1 MKGVEES
8 GLVKFDF
15 LGLKTTTIIN
25 AAVQHVRA
33 SSPELANLDILDIP
47 FEDPAILEMLNAGYC
62 HGIFQLESEGM
73 VKALKQVRPTAF
85 EDLIAIVSLYR
96 PGPMDNIPT
105 YAARK
110 AGLEPLQL
118 PHQAL
123 KELLTETQGIP
134 VYKRSEERRVGK
146 ECVRTC
152 RTRGW

>member
-1 MKGVEES
+1 
-8 GLVKFDF
+8 
-15 LGLKTTTIIN
+15 
-25 AAVQHVRA
+25 
-33 SSPELANLDILDIP
+33 
-47 FEDPAILEMLNAGYC
+47 MLNAGYC

-118 PHQAL
+118 PHPAL
-123 KELLTETQGIP
+123 KALLTETQGIP
-134 VYKRSEERRVGK
+134 VYQEPIMRMAPKNRRASCRER
-146 ECVRTC
+146 ECQQ
-152 RTRGW
+152 G

>member
-1 MKGVEES
+1 
-8 GLVKFDF
+8 
-15 LGLKTTTIIN
+15 
-25 AAVQHVRA
+25 
-33 SSPELANLDILDIP
+33 
-47 FEDPAILEMLNAGYC
+47 MLNAGYC

-118 PHQAL
+118 PHPAL
-123 KELLTETQGIP
+123 KELITETQGIH
-134 VYKRSEERRVGK
+134 VHQEQIMRMAQNIAGLQLGGHEILRREMGK
-146 ECVRTC
+146 HTQAEMEAQQNTFIK
-152 RTRGW
+152 GW

>member
-1 MKGVEES
+1 
-8 GLVKFDF
+8 
-15 LGLKTTTIIN
+15 
-25 AAVQHVRA
+25 
-33 SSPELANLDILDIP
+33 
-47 FEDPAILEMLNAGYC
+47 MLNAGYC

-118 PHQAL
+118 THPAL
-123 KELLTETQGIP
+123 KALLTETQSIP
-134 VYKRSEERRVGK
+134 VYPEQIKTGRASCRARVWQDVMNSVGAVSIK
-146 ECVRTC
+146 KKKMDKNKM
-152 RTRGW
+152 

>member
-1 MKGVEES
+1 
-8 GLVKFDF
+8 
-15 LGLKTTTIIN
+15 
-25 AAVQHVRA
+25 
-33 SSPELANLDILDIP
+33 
-47 FEDPAILEMLNAGYC
+47 MLNAGYC

-118 PHQAL
+118 PHPAL
-123 KELLTETQGIP
+123 NEMLTETKGIS
-134 VYKRSEERRVGK
+134 VYQEQIMRMAQILDGYTLGGRKRQRRNSSH
-146 ECVRTC
+146 
-152 RTRGW
+152 

>member
-1 MKGVEES
+1 MRDPGGGDDLVTQFEMKGVEDS

-96 PGPMDNIPT
+96 P
-105 YAARK
+105 
-110 AGLEPLQL
+110 
-118 PHQAL
+118 
-123 KELLTETQGIP
+123 
-134 VYKRSEERRVGK
+134 RSEEHTSELQSLMRI
-146 ECVRTC
+146 TY
-152 RTRGW
+152 